1 MFLRSKFTGQV
12 VEAELEKDDNVGSP
26 TRDHWILLAIVP
38 EDPDRNRVA
47 LHSED
52 AALYELVSATD
63 EERSRLASSAYD
75 IQRSSAV
82 RSLWFGNGKP
92 GPIVP
97 TPEGPARDRGS
108 ADDAS
113 MF

>member
-26 TRDHWILLAIVP
+26 TRDHWILLAIVR

-47 LHSED
+47 LDYED

-63 EERSRLASSAYD
+63 EERSRLAGSAYD
-75 IQRSSAV
+75 IQRSSEA
-82 RSLWFGNGKP
+82 RSRGFGNGKL

-97 TPEGPARDRGS
+97 TPARDRGS